1 MNNTNDWH
9 ELSDEQKD
17 VINRRNTESLLYDL
31 DSEKEGFSD
40 WLATFSRYAKEE
52 FMEYQEAH
60 FYTAQ
65 MIREWFEEFQE
76 GVAFSAKACAAMYM
90 DRTGHCL

>member
-1 MNNTNDWH
+1 MSNTNDWY

-40 WLATFSRYAKEE
+40 WLATFSRYIGGA
-52 FMEYQEAH
+52 FALYQEAH
-60 FYTAQ
+60 FYTVQ

-76 GVAFSAKACAAMYM
+76 GVAFNANVCAEMYIR
-90 DRTGHCL
+90 RTGYGL